1 LSKRKALFTNI
12 HGIQFKII
20 SIIVIV
26 VMINL
31 LIYAVYDYINTN
43 NRLNLEMSA
52 LEESVASRLSVI
64 LADPVWNMD
73 NERAKAILE
82 AEMADKRVCC
92 LAILEGNTKNIFEAL
107 QRDESGKPVEVKTS
121 LNKADRIKETG
132 IFYENKKIATLQI
145 GLTKEYLHHE
155 LRALIYSMLLG
166 VSAVTLIVTY
176 ILLVFL
182 RRIIIK
188 PLALIMKNLQQMSAG
203 DYRSDL
209 KIDKKDEI
217 GIMAEEVNNVRK
229 TVGEMITDIG
239 QGVKTLVTS
248 AGVLSNVSSQLSDGT
263 QQISSRA
270 SEVATAAEQMSG
282 NMGILAAASEEIAS
296 NMDRVA
302 IGTEEIPETIAKIS
316 KNCENAQSITLN
328 AVKKAKEASSKIE
341 RFGISAI
348 EIGKATEAIDDIS
361 NQTNLLALNATIEAA
376 RAGEAG
382 KGFAV
387 VANEIKELA
396 KQTAQATEDIK
407 EKVAGIQASSADA
420 TIQINEI
427 SMVIDNVSRI
437 VSEISV
443 AIGEQSET
451 TKKIAENVSQAAA
464 GIQEVHRNVSDS
476 SSVTKEITG
485 DIVDINSRVNLISD
499 GSSEVRNHVAELER
513 LAARLH
519 EMVGSFMV

>member
-1 LSKRKALFTNI
+1 
-12 HGIQFKII
+12 
-20 SIIVIV
+20 
-26 VMINL
+26 
-31 LIYAVYDYINTN
+31 
-43 NRLNLEMSA
+43 
-52 LEESVASRLSVI
+52 
-64 LADPVWNMD
+64 
-73 NERAKAILE
+73 
-82 AEMADKRVCC
+82 
-92 LAILEGNTKNIFEAL
+92 
-107 QRDESGKPVEVKTS
+107 
-121 LNKADRIKETG
+121 
-132 IFYENKKIATLQI
+132 
-145 GLTKEYLHHE
+145 
-155 LRALIYSMLLG
+155 
-166 VSAVTLIVTY
+166 
-176 ILLVFL
+176 
-182 RRIIIK
+182 
-188 PLALIMKNLQQMSAG
+188 
-203 DYRSDL
+203 
-209 KIDKKDEI
+209 
-217 GIMAEEVNNVRK
+217 
-229 TVGEMITDIG
+229 
-239 QGVKTLVTS
+239 
-248 AGVLSNVSSQLSDGT
+248 
-263 QQISSRA
+263 
-270 SEVATAAEQMSG
+270 MSG

-296 NMDRVA
+296 IMDRVA
-302 IGTEEIPETIAKIS
+302 IGTEEIPETIAEIS

-361 NQTNLLALNATIEAA
+361 DQTNLLALNATIEAA

-451 TKKIAENVSQAAA
+451 TKKIAENVS
-464 GIQEVHRNVSDS
+464 
-476 SSVTKEITG
+476 TG

>member
-1 LSKRKALFTNI
+1 MSKSRALLTNI
-12 HGIQFKII
+12 QGIQFKVI

-43 NRLNLEMSA
+43 NRLNQEMST
-52 LEESVASRLSVI
+52 LEESIASRLSVI
-64 LADPVWNMD
+64 LADPIWNMD
-73 NERAKAILE
+73 NGSAKAILE

-92 LAILEGNTKNIFEAL
+92 LTIFEGTTKKIFEAL
-107 QRDESGKPVEVKTS
+107 QKDESGKPVEVKEL
-121 LNKADRIKETG
+121 LNNADRVKEIG
-132 IFYENKKIATLQI
+132 ITYENKKIATLQI
-145 GLTKEYLHHE
+145 GLTKEYLNHE
-155 LRALIYSMLLG
+155 LSTLIYSSILG
-166 VSAVTLIVTY
+166 VSAVTLIISY

-182 RRIIIK
+182 RIIIIK
-188 PLALIMKNLQQMSAG
+188 PLSLIMKNLQQMSSG
-203 DYRSDL
+203 DYRSDV

-239 QGVKTLVTS
+239 QGVKTLVS
-248 AGVLSNVSSQLSDGT
+248 SSGVLSNVSSQLSDGT

-270 SEVATAAEQMSG
+270 SEVAAAAEQMSG
-282 NMGILAAASEEIAS
+282 NIGILAAASKEIAS

-302 IGTEEIPETIAKIS
+302 IGTEEIPTTITEIS
-316 KNCENAQSITLN
+316 KNCEKAQSITLD
-328 AVKKAKEASSKIE
+328 AVTKAKEASSKIE
-341 RFGISAI
+341 RFGTAAI
-348 EIGKATEAIDDIS
+348 DIGKATEAIDDIS
-361 NQTNLLALNATIEAA
+361 DQTNLLALNATIEAA

-396 KQTAQATEDIK
+396 KQTAQATKDIK
-407 EKVAGIQASSADA
+407 EKVAGIQSSSSDA

-437 VSEISV
+437 VTEISI
-443 AIGEQSET
+443 AIEEQSET

-464 GIQEVHRNVSDS
+464 GIQEVHRNVSES
-476 SSVTKEITG
+476 SNVTKEITG
-485 DIVDINSRVNLISD
+485 DILDINSRVSEISD
-499 GSSEVRNHVAELER
+499 GSSEVKNHVAELEK
-513 LAARLH
+513 LASRLH